1 MTVELKHVVIDDV
14 AGRSIVELREIATDC
29 DVLKGAVQ
37 AEIKRQLDEAMEAL
51 KATGVAVPA
60 TPGPKAKTPEEK
72 AAAKAAKAAKKL
84 EIDVAL
90 DDAEPA
96 TLSGN
101 A

>member
-14 AGRSIVELREIATDC
+14 AGRSIAELREIATDC

-37 AEIKRQLDEAMEAL
+37 AEIKRQLDEAMAAL
-51 KATGVAVPA
+51 AATGAVVEAKP
-60 TPGPKAKTPEEK
+60 TPTKRGPKPKSQRET
-72 AAAKAAKAAKKL
+72 

-90 DDAEPA
+90 EDAEPA